1 MGYSVSR
8 CINGKELAFA
18 IVARFEFQ
26 PLELG
31 GQAADNQIVVA
42 GKDDFILRQR
52 LFASDQVFPKTDF
65 RKIHFRLRRLG
76 GGQFHHFYF
85 FNEQSRLRSETL

>member
-42 GKDDFILRQR
+42 GGDDFILRQR
-52 LFASDQVFPKTDF
+52 
-65 RKIHFRLRRLG
+65 
-76 GGQFHHFYF
+76 
-85 FNEQSRLRSETL
+85 